1 MYQNI
6 TTVQAAYASE
16 GLDYAAMHQPLTD
29 IPDDIARGMVALMDA
44 TVVVRAINN
53 DDKSQPSFV
62 PDFNDDSQ
70 KKWGPWTYGGSGD
83 GSGSGFSLGGTDWT
97 FTGTFTVGGARLA
110 LRDKAR
116 ADHMWGY
123 FSFLYKELWLV
134 LKGEWLTQNKSD
146 EQKIATILGEA
157 QDHFDE
163 SVEPLVCQKEGGEP
177 FTANNI
183 DEATAY
189 FKEGESL

>member
-6 TTVQAAYASE
+6 TTVQAAYTSE
-16 GLDYAAMHQPLTD
+16 GLDYAAMHQPLTH

-53 DDKSQPSFV
+53 DDKSQPPFV
-62 PDFNDDSQ
+62 PDFNDGSQ

-83 GSGSGFSLGGTDWT
+83 GSGSGFSVDDAGWTDTGTDAC
-97 FTGTFTVGGARLA
+97 GGARLA

-116 ADHMWGY
+116 ADHMWEH
-123 FSFLYKELWLV
+123 FPFLYKELWLV
-134 LKGEWLTQNKSD
+134 LKGEWLTQKKSD
-146 EQKIATILGEA
+146 KQKIATILGEA
-157 QDHFDE
+157 QDHFGE
-163 SVEPLVCQKEGGEP
+163 SVEPLVCQKEGGEL